1 MKINNNDNII
11 LEEGFNYFEIDN
23 SDDLSFK
30 IEANKNTNCFIK
42 IINGNKI
49 NIEGKIKSDNTTIVF
64 WNDSN
69 SNIET
74 IENYDVLE
82 NANFNV
88 AYGECNNNDTNRK
101 VDVNLK
107 GINAKALLS
116 SASLVST
123 NKNYNIKVTNE
134 VKHTIGHIRNFA
146 VVLEKGKLMIDA
158 IGKINKGA
166 IRSESHQ
173 VSRGLSFEQGQ
184 NTTILPELLIDEND
198 VAASHAMSIGRVD
211 ENQLYY
217 LMSRGLDDKQCLS
230 LISKGYLLP
239 IVDLIENAEIK
250 EKLSNELERKIEEI
264 CLM

>member
-1 MKINNNDNII
+1 MKINNNENII
-11 LEEGFNYFEIDN
+11 LEEGFNYYEIDDN
-23 SDDLSFK
+23 NLSFK
-30 IEANKNTNCFIK
+30 IEANKNSNCFIR
-42 IINGNKI
+42 ILNANKI
-49 NIEGKIKSDNTTIVF
+49 NINGIIKSLDTTIVF

-69 SNIET
+69 NKIET

-82 NANFNV
+82 NANFIV
-88 AYGECNNNDTNRK
+88 AYGECNNGDTNRK
-101 VDVNLK
+101 VDINLI
-107 GINAKALLS
+107 GINSKALLS

-123 NKNYNIKVTNE
+123 NKNYNIKVNNVIKQTL
-134 VKHTIGHIRNFA
+134 GQIRNFA

-173 VSRGLSFEQGQ
+173 VSRALSFEKGQ
-184 NTTILPELLIDEND
+184 NTTILPELLIGEND

-217 LMSRGLDDKQCLS
+217 LMSRGLDNKQCLS

-239 IVDLIENAEIK
+239 IVDLIENDEIK
-250 EKLSNELERKIEEI
+250 EKLSIELERKIEEI